1 MKVMFIKSFENVQDS
16 AAFVGKSKKLKISCK
31 KIDGK
36 WKISDSTD
44 LLNVYYGNILNTLDN
59 LTSDDS
65 DSDDDSKAD
74 TEADTSKQE
83 TTDTEPSE
91 AESDLAADN
100 SSDVTTYDT
109 PTTASYTTWDDT
121 GEVIVDMT
129 YTGEN
134 SSGQKV
140 GNFAFTINDSE
151 DSSDSQQI
159 SDSFIENEDA
169 TWAYANVG

>member
-1 MKVMFIKSFENVQDS
+1 MFIKSFENAQDS
-16 AAFVGKSKKLKISCK
+16 AAFVDKSEKLKISCK

-91 AESDLAADN
+91 AESDSAADN

-140 GNFAFTINDSE
+140 GNFTITINYSE